1 MTLDKIILKT
11 LLFVTLITNSVFSN
25 ELSQMEPLLEK
36 LFNILD
42 VRNQEILSIEQN
54 ITHNRSD
61 LEKKALIRILKQ
73 KVRDFI
79 VKDKQIVGALDQIKS
94 SKNEEHR
101 FLYKKS
107 LDRLDSYRSN
117 INQIQELY
125 FRKPTL
131 ISPEVK
137 VSTGKNN
144 FENFLTTWEGKSTKR
159 DYSKRVTRATIPLE
173 QKKYFDHQADQN
185 KMQKSQ
191 QANYGKFL
199 KELTVDNSI
208 KKKTLVAKKDLSNL
222 DKFHKQ
228 LKAEKPTA
236 VKRMSKDQ
244 SFSGFF
250 NNLEQN
256 VQTQQARKPTRSIKN
271 GSVSP
276 FQVPKDYEKQLRTP
290 TPKVSPMVRLM
301 EDLDR
306 LKVKQR
312 SKSKFH
318 QDTKSEQS
326 FQGFMSQLE
335 LSNKQ
340 SQSKPKAKGSFQ
352 DLLAMGSKT
361 KTQPEVIQKKS
372 SFADLQQALVDP
384 KKVTD
389 KRVEVKQ
396 VQVVGK
402 KQQFNQYLAAIPE
415 VNHQATPVPRPL
427 PQQPTT
433 NRFQVIL
440 NNLRHDNGTSL
451 NKAHIVVSPVEEK
464 LENQL
469 TTVFKARKD
478 TIVKDPI
485 TIKGST
491 QPNFS
496 SFPSNSTHLRSSHNK
511 SEIGL
516 NLAELPAEKPIG
528 SKAAKN
534 DSPES
539 KNNEMTASK
548 PKKTESSTPDKQA
561 VDLMDRTEYRVA
573 RKAEARLL
581 RRGSH
586 LIPISIEARDVKDR
600 LYPDLPIKFVI
611 EMKPKNF
618 LTGHILDSYTDSPWE
633 RVVETN
639 PEGVAQI
646 QVLLNL
652 EGKEVNISRKLN
664 TTREETTCNIV
675 ITPKL

>member
-11 LLFVTLITNSVFSN
+11 LLFAVLSTNAIFSN

-54 ITHNRSD
+54 ITHNRSS

-79 VKDKQIVGALDQIKS
+79 VKDKQIVGALDQIKA

-117 INQIQELY
+117 ISQIQELY

-137 VSTGKNN
+137 IATGKNN
-144 FENFLTTWEGKSTKR
+144 FESFLTTWEGKSSKR

-173 QKKYFDHQADQN
+173 QKKYFDHQKNQT
-185 KMQKSQ
+185 KVKKVQ

-199 KELTVDNSI
+199 KELSVDNSI
-208 KKKTLVAKKDLSNL
+208 KKKTLVAKRDISNL

-228 LKAEKPTA
+228 LKTEKPTA
-236 VKRMSKDQ
+236 VKKMSKDQ

-250 NNLEQN
+250 NSLEQN
-256 VQTQQARKPTRSIKN
+256 VQTQQAKKPTRAIKN

-276 FQVPKDYEKQLRTP
+276 FQVPKDYEKQLRKP
-290 TPKVSPMVRLM
+290 TPKVTPMARLM
-301 EDLDR
+301 DDLDR
-306 LKVKQR
+306 LRVKQR

-318 QDTKSEQS
+318 RDTKSEQS

-340 SQSKPKAKGSFQ
+340 SKAKTNKKGSFK
-352 DLLAMGSKT
+352 DLLAMGSGST
-361 KTQPEVIQKKS
+361 KKPEVIQKKS
-372 SFADLQQALVDP
+372 SFSDLQQALSDP

-389 KRVEVKQ
+389 KRVEVEK

-402 KQQFNQYLAAIPE
+402 KQQFNKYLAAIPE

-427 PQQPTT
+427 PQQPST

-451 NKAHIVVSPVEEK
+451 NTAHLIQSPVEEK

-478 TIVKDPI
+478 TIVKEPL
-485 TIKGST
+485 TIKGNT

-496 SFPSNSTHLRSSHNK
+496 SFPSNSTHLKSMHSK

-516 NLAELPAEKPIG
+516 NLAELPVQLPISSKTDDKESNTTKQEQKSTTDKP
-528 SKAAKN
+528 
-534 DSPES
+534 
-539 KNNEMTASK
+539 MASA
-548 PKKTESSTPDKQA
+548 SDKEA
-561 VDLMDRTEYRVA
+561 VDLKDQSEYKVA
-573 RKAEARLL
+573 RKAEARIL

-639 PEGVAQI
+639 PKGVAQI
-646 QVLLNL
+646 QLLLNL

-664 TTREETTCNIV
+664 TSREETTCNIT